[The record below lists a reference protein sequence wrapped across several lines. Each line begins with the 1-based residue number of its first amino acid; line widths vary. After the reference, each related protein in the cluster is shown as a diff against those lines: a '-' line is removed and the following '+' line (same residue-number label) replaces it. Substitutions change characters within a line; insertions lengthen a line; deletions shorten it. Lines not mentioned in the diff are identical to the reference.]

1 MQKTNSSLVKWL
13 NLARAIREAAPFNDL
28 TADEEQ
34 LLEDLIVR
42 WHHAATLTVSDIM
55 YVNQRSTPS
64 TAYRRL
70 VALKNKGLVTV
81 TVDTHDKRMRLVAAT
96 PKAQEYMTRLAQGLD
111 TLKRKAKPA

>member
-1 MQKTNSSLVKWL
+1 MQKSNSSLVKWL
-13 NLARAIREAAPFNDL
+13 NLAKAIREAAPFNDL

-42 WHHAATLTVSDIM
+42 WHRAATLTVSDIM
-55 YVNQRSTPS
+55 YVDQRSTPS

-81 TVDTHDKRMRLVAAT
+81 TADANDKRVRVVAAT
-96 PKAQEYMTRLAQGLD
+96 PKASEYMKRLEQGLD
-111 TLKRKAKPA
+111 TLKRKARPA